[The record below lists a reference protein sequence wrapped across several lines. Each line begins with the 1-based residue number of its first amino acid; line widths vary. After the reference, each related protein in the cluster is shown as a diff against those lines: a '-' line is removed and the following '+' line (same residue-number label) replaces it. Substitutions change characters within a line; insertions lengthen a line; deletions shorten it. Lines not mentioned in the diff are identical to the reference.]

1 MSWLHSLSDITH
13 KSIKR
18 PLGHV
23 EFHQL
28 VFFQGISL
36 HESKRLFYGIGP
48 SIWHGLRDI
57 RHIKVNYQA
66 RIQMGGAGGARP
78 PVFAPNSLKSL
89 LNWPKYA

>member
-1 MSWLHSLSDITH
+1 MSWLHSLPDITH

-36 HESKRLFYGIGP
+36 HETKRIFYGIGQ

-57 RHIKVNYQA
+57 RHIKGNYQA
-66 RIQMGGAGGARP
+66 RIQIGAQGAHAHPFLREI
-78 PVFAPNSLKSL
+78 L
-89 LNWPKYA
+89 